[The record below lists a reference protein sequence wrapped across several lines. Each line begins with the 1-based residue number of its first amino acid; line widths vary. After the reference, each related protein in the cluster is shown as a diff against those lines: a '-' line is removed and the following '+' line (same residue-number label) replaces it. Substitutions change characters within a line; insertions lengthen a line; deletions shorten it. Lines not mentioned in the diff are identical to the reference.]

1 MRALT
6 LLTVFS
12 NGMVTGIGLLAGS
25 AVYLRARARMTAI
38 RLPSA
43 PAHAPRI
50 GMPGRAARRERLGA
64 FAGLAGPPGGRHRVA
79 DLPDISIGPYDPD
92 EAAELAEEPTL
103 YEDDDLGPH
112 LIEPRI
118 GEEEPE
124 TAGLP
129 ERPKSRP

>member
-12 NGMVTGIGLLAGS
+12 SGMVAGIGLLAGS
-25 AVYLRARARMTAI
+25 AVYLRARARMMAI

-43 PAHAPRI
+43 PAHTLRIRVPAP
-50 GMPGRAARRERLGA
+50 AARHERSGT
-64 FAGLAGPPGGRHRVA
+64 FAGLAGPPGGRHLVA
-79 DLPDISIGPYDPD
+79 DLPDIPTGPYDPD
-92 EAAELAEEPTL
+92 EAAELAAEPTL